1 MSEFLDKTSPGK
13 RDNAKRNNDGLIMLD
28 SDTSDDDTASSPKKS
43 KVSLE
48 ME

>member
-13 RDNAKRNNDGLIMLD
+13 RDNAKRNDDGIIMLD
-28 SDTSDDDTASSPKKS
+28 SDTSDDDIVSLPKKS